1 VLCTALVEAAVETL
15 QGKQDQVLLD
25 AVETLFKMV
34 LMGKIKLVVA
44 VEEAAVAMWV
54 ALVLVVAQAV
64 LVLL

>member
-44 VEEAAVAMWV
+44 VEAAAVAMWV
-54 ALVLVVAQAV
+54 ALVLVVAQVV